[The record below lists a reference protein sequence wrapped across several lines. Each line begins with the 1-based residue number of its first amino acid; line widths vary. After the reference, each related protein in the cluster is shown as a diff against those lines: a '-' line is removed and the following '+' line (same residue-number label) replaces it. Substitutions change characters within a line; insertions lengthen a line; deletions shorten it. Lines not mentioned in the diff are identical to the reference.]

1 MLFYSIMYDVSQRG
15 QYLVDISSLRL
26 LINFHPFTL
35 ISYFMTNDRP
45 KLGNYLNSNKQFSN

>member
-26 LINFHPFTL
+26 LINFQPFTL

-45 KLGNYLNSNKQFSN
+45 KLGIFKFKQAI